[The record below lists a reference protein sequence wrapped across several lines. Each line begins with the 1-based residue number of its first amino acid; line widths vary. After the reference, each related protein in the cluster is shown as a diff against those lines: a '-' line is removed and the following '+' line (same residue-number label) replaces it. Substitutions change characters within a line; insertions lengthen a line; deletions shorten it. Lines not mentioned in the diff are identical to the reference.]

1 MSVATDY
8 ILNSCIRIEE
18 IRINRRVTIPRQIH
32 FCLDSVILQ
41 QIEQAEANNQKLIL
55 SPANLANLRYY
66 ALINSL
72 EKIDPIYPSGFVPVS
87 LRRSL
92 LTFSTNYRSTSC
104 QQPLTLFRS
113 VIDLEG
119 KISQQIPQQLWDNPL
134 LLEKISQAH
143 YWLISEILDRLPLKQ
158 RNCSSRYVYCCFLLM
173 AIATTTAI
181 WYFFSL
187 NILLNLAIG
196 CTIFCLLA
204 CFKKSIVKQV
214 RTWIISQLVTGFLAT
229 SLKKR
234 QLSLNLLSLIV

>member
-1 MSVATDY
+1 MSVASDY

-18 IRINRRVTIPRQIH
+18 IRINRRVTIPHQIH
-32 FCLDSVILQ
+32 FYLNSDILQ
-41 QIEQAEANNQKLIL
+41 HIEQAEAINHKLIL

-72 EKIDPIYPSGFVPVS
+72 EKLDPLYLSRFLPVS
-87 LRRSL
+87 LGRSP
-92 LTFSTNYRSTSC
+92 LTFSSNYRATSC

-134 LLEKISQAH
+134 LLERISQAH

-158 RNCSSRYVYCCFLLM
+158 KNCSSRFIYCCFLLI
-173 AIATTTAI
+173 AIAASTAI
-181 WYFFSL
+181 WYFFSG

-196 CTIFCLLA
+196 CTIFCLLTY
-204 CFKKSIVKQV
+204 FKKSLVKQV
-214 RTWIISQLVTGFLAT
+214 RTWIICQLVTGFLASST
-229 SLKKR
+229 KKR